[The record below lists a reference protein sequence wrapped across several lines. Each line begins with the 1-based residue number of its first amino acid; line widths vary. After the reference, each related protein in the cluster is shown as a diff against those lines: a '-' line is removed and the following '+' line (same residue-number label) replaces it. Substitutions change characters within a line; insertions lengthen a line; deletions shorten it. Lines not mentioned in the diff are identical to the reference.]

1 MKSNGSILPHN
12 KDLLIFSSLFGLL
25 HDLCDILEVFN
36 LFEIVHNHLDIVA
49 VMDTQLDRTVKHTIL
64 RGNGQTVDVNPHLAG
79 DNLRNV
85 QEHAYAVDSLNADS
99 GIEEQLL
106 VHIPLGI
113 EDAIAETGL
122 QPGSYRTGTLV
133 NLYLMTPIDKAKYI
147 IARNGVTAVLE
158 LILRDILVGDEDSLL
173 AIEILRHDKDFLL
186 LF

>member
-1 MKSNGSILPHN
+1 M
-12 KDLLIFSSLFGLL
+12 
-25 HDLCDILEVFN
+25 CDILEVFN

-85 QEHAYAVDSLNADS
+85 QEHAYAVDALNPDS
-99 GIEEQLL
+99 GIVEQVL

-122 QPGSYRTGTLV
+122 QPGSHRTGTLV
-133 NLYLMTPIDKAKYI
+133 NLYLMATIDKAKDI
-147 IARNGVTAVLE
+147 VTRNGVTAVLE
-158 LILRDILVGDEDSLL
+158 LILRDILVSDEDG
-173 AIEILRHDKDFLL
+173 
-186 LF
+186 LFTIPHRYHYAGS